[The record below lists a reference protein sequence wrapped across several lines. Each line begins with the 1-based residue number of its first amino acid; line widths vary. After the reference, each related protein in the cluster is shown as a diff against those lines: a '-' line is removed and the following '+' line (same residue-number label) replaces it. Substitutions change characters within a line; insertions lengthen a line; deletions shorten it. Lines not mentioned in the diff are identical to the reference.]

1 MSAEELIAQTPETA
15 VAEQAPATPSVAE
28 LAEHLSKQDMP
39 AFGSTLRN
47 VLETT
52 ADEKS
57 SLLKIAQIVL
67 RDPMLTANVLR
78 QANSAHYMRN
88 GMRVATVT
96 RAVVV
101 LGANAIKSM
110 CAAALMLQTMEQGA
124 VHEKRIEQ
132 VLAKG
137 LHAAMQA
144 RDLALKKHN
153 SNEYAEK
160 QFVEALLSVIG
171 ELAFWRHG
179 DPYAQ
184 HVHDLVEQGVPQDVA
199 ERKVMGFTL
208 EDLNHQLLQSWNL
221 TTHPSVEVQFA
232 LKLSRATQ
240 NGWDTTEAREAL
252 REISKSLHKPEKEV
266 LAMLQKN
273 AKAAQSLV
281 LSQGF
286 RSIANSLPAEEAAE
300 AEAEAVLPL
309 YPEPDATAQLQTLQE
324 MLKVSRHKSDA
335 TQLLNIAMEGLTRA
349 VGMDRVIFSLLSKDR
364 SQFHARLS
372 MGPGSDELYGRFNF
386 ANSSYF
392 EKKLKDLG
400 CVWFKD
406 GDEQPHEVKVA
417 GRSNSCLLGPL
428 VVDGRLIGFFYADRR
443 PSGRALD
450 ASLFSSFQ
458 LFIDQ
463 CSTLFGMLR

>member
-1 MSAEELIAQTPETA
+1 MEDQALIERGTSASETA
-15 VAEQAPATPSVAE
+15 TSAASPQQ
-28 LAEHLSKQDMP
+28 LAEHLAKQDMP
-39 AFGSTLRN
+39 AFGSTLRH

-52 ADEKS
+52 ADESS

-101 LGANAIKSM
+101 LGANTIKSM

-124 VHEKRIEQ
+124 VHAEHIER
-132 VLAKG
+132 VLSKG

-144 RDLALKKHN
+144 RDLSLKNHN
-153 SNEYAEK
+153 SNEYAER

-171 ELAFWRHG
+171 ELAFWKHG

-184 HVHDLVEQGVPQDVA
+184 NVHELMEQGVPQDVA
-199 ERKVMGFTL
+199 ERRVLGYTL
-208 EDLNHQLLQSWNL
+208 EDLNNQLLQGWNL
-221 TTHPSVEVQFA
+221 TSHPSLEVKFA

-240 NGWDTTEAREAL
+240 EGWDTVEALESL
-252 REISKSLHKPEKEV
+252 REISKALQKPEKEV

-273 AKAAQSLV
+273 AKAAQSLA
-281 LSQGF
+281 LAQGF
-286 RSIANSLPAEEAAE
+286 RSIANNLPAEPTTESE
-300 AEAEAVLPL
+300 DTSVLPL
-309 YPEPDATAQLQTLQE
+309 YPEPDSVAQLQTLQE
-324 MLKVSRHKSDA
+324 MLKVSRNKADA

-349 VGMDRVIFSLLSKDR
+349 VGMDRVVFALLSKDR

-372 MGPGSDELYGRFNF
+372 MGPGSDELYSRFNF
-386 ANSSYF
+386 SNSTYF
-392 EKKLKDLG
+392 EKKLKSLG
-400 CVWFKD
+400 CVYFKE
-406 GDEQPHEVKVA
+406 GDEQPQEIKIA
-417 GRSNSCLLGPL
+417 GRSPSCLMGPL
-428 VVDGRLIGFFYADRR
+428 VVDGKLIGFFYGDRR

-450 ASLFSSFQ
+450 DTLFTSFQ

-463 CSTLFGMLR
+463 CSMLFGMLR